1 MKEIA
6 RTKLPKVEFI
16 SEGSWGQRGVGAHE
30 SEMILYAGEH
40 DSLMIEWDIPTLDEV
55 EHIGLEMEGKRVVG
69 YDGVMSFPRPA
80 YKWLR
85 SLGYSIAKDVI

>member
-1 MKEIA
+1 MKQIA
-6 RTKLPKVEFI
+6 HTTIAKQAFI
-16 SEGSWGQRGVGAHE
+16 QEGSWGQRDIGEHE
-30 SEMILYAGEH
+30 STMTLWTHGGG
-40 DSLMIEWDIPTLDEV
+40 DLMIEWDIPSLDAV

-85 SLGYSIAKDVI
+85 SLGYTIAKDVI